1 MRNILV
7 MLLSLVLL
15 FSLAACGGTQ
25 DSGSSAATP
34 SASERTT
41 SSEASDTST
50 STSISQQP
58 TSSTSTTRKS
68 VPTKGVTTTVTTTTT
83 TAQQKIILCWGDSLT
98 EGMGMESGTG
108 TKYPDALPNLLG
120 SDYKVW
126 NGGYS
131 GDTSLAI
138 MTRQGAIKLTT
149 KDAITFKAGESTVK
163 LGLRREGFGFL
174 MDDGN
179 ELSRM
184 NIEVGTASR
193 NPTLL
198 RLNPI
203 TIGDRRYNL
212 GFTFDGVA
220 DKVDG
225 AYYVTLSRIG
235 DTTQALTVPAGTK
248 VTLGNTDVSDK
259 SYCEVILMGAND
271 GLSSSEADIN
281 LLISRY
287 RRMVDHMKHDRYLI
301 IVPYWNNG
309 AFIEPFKKAFGN
321 KAIVLTEEITAEDM
335 KAVGVTPTDTDIG
348 MLSKNQIPQSL
359 RYKNN
364 PGDVHLNKYGY
375 KLIAQCLH
383 ERGRQLGY
391 WK

>member
-1 MRNILV
+1 MKK
-7 MLLSLVLL
+7 LLSVLLAALLL
-15 FSLAACGGTQ
+15 FSLTACGGTQ
-25 DSGSSAATP
+25 DGGSSTAPP
-34 SASERTT
+34 SESERTT
-41 SSEASDTST
+41 SSEASGTSAST
-50 STSISQQP
+50 STSQQP

-83 TAQQKIILCWGDSLT
+83 TANQKIILCWGDSLT
-98 EGMGMESGTG
+98 EGMGMEIGNG
-108 TKYPDALPNLLG
+108 TKYPDALQNLLG

-149 KDAITFKAGESTVK
+149 KEAITFKAGETTIK
-163 LGLRREGFGFL
+163 LGLRKEGFGFL

-179 ELSRM
+179 ELNRM

-193 NPTLL
+193 NPTIL

-225 AYYVTLSRIG
+225 AYYVTLSRAG
-235 DTTQALTVPAGTK
+235 DTAQELTIPAGTK
-248 VTLGNTDVSDK
+248 VTLGNVDMSDK

-287 RRMVDHMKHDRYLI
+287 RRMVDHMGHDRYLI
-301 IVPYWNNG
+301 IVPYWSNG
-309 AFIEPFKKAFGN
+309 AFIEPFKQAFGN
-321 KAIVLTEEITAEDM
+321 KAIVLTEEITAERM
-335 KAVGVTPTDTDIG
+335 KAIGVTPTDTDIA
-348 MLSKNQIPQSL
+348 MLSKNLIPQSL

-375 KLIAQCLH
+375 KLIAQFLH
-383 ERGRQLGY
+383 ERGQQLGY
-391 WK
+391 W